1 MMMDMN
7 MNELSNQIVTCDSC
21 EQEFVYYKG
30 EKPSC
35 PHCDVDLLDLLVS
48 LGIGWMLGDWF
59 GLWGDD

>member
-1 MMMDMN
+1 MSK
-7 MNELSNQIVTCDSC
+7 ETITCTSC
-21 EQEFVYYKG
+21 NQEFVYYEG

-35 PHCDVDLLDLLVS
+35 PNCDADLLDVIVS